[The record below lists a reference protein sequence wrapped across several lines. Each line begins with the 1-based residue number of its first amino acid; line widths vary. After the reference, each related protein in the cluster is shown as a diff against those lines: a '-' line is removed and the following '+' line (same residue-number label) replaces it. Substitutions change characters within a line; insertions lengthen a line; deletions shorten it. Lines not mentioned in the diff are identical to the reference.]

1 MVVQA
6 NTMSQYRVAVDTGG
20 TFSDFVFFNEDTGE
34 ITITKVPSTP
44 KEPFQAVLN
53 GVKELIDQ
61 GAAARGIS
69 FFCHGTTVG
78 TNALLEE
85 KGARTGLLVT
95 QGFRGIYEVM
105 EQTRGY
111 GPATYDLFFE
121 KPRLLAS
128 PYYTEEIPERVDF
141 RGTAIKPIDAEAS
154 LDAVRSLKKKG
165 VQSVAVCL
173 LFSFLNSDHELKI
186 KEFFTKEFPDANLS
200 LSCEVLPQIREF
212 YRMSTT
218 VINAYIAPVMAN
230 YLSRLENRL
239 KEMGVITPKLYIMQS
254 NGGVSTFTGSA
265 KKPVATV
272 LSGPAGGVIASM
284 GTCERVGIKNIITFD
299 MGGTSCDVALI
310 HQGNPV
316 ITTQG
321 RISQRPISL
330 PMLDIHTVSAGGGTI
345 ARIDAVGALQVG
357 PDSAGADPGPVCY
370 ERGGQEIT
378 ITDANLVT
386 GVLDPDHFL
395 GGRMKLDKA
404 RAERMLQETIAKP
417 LGLSLLE
424 AADGVLKIID
434 VKMEEA
440 IKAVSSQRGYDIRDF
455 TLVAFG
461 GGGPMHAGR
470 MALDLG
476 IPSVLIPLT
485 PGVHSA
491 LGLLMSDVKH
501 DYVRSKLAGL
511 EELDLNEI
519 NGLFAQLIEQA
530 KAELRA
536 EGFRDDELKIDPFL
550 DLRYAGQGYELT
562 VPCPMPPLKKSDLE
576 LMRRR
581 FDSQHEQASGHKA
594 ETEPVELVSLRLISY
609 GLVPQAKL
617 SPAKATGRKVEQ
629 AQIGERKIY
638 FGKEHGILNCRIYA
652 RDLLEPGHK
661 IFGPA
666 VVEQL
671 DTTTVIQPEQE
682 AAVDEY
688 RNLIVKKKAN
698 A

>member
-1 MVVQA
+1 
-6 NTMSQYRVAVDTGG
+6 MSKYRVTVDTGG
-20 TFSDFVFFNEDTGE
+20 TFSDFVFFNEDSGE
-34 ITITKVPSTP
+34 ISITKVPSTP

-61 GAAARGIS
+61 GVAAGDIS

-85 KGARTGLLVT
+85 KGAKTGLLVT

-121 KPRLLAS
+121 KPRLLAP
-128 PYYTEEIPERVDF
+128 PYLTEEVPERVDF
-141 RGTAIKPIDAEAS
+141 KGNALTPIDVEAS
-154 LDAVRSLKKKG
+154 IEAVRSLKKKG
-165 VQSVAVCL
+165 VQSVAVCF
-173 LFSFLNSDHELKI
+173 LFSFMNPAHELKI
-186 KEFFTKEFPDANLS
+186 KEIFAKEFPEARLS
-200 LSCEVLPQIREF
+200 LSYEVLPQIREF
-212 YRMSTT
+212 YRLSTT

-230 YLSRLENRL
+230 YLGRLESRMREL
-239 KEMGVITPKLYIMQS
+239 GVTTPKLYIMQS
-254 NGGVSTFTGSA
+254 NGGVSTFKGSA
-265 KKPVATV
+265 EKPVATV

-284 GTCERVGIKNIITFD
+284 GTCERVGINNIITFD

-321 RISQRPISL
+321 KINLRPIAL

-345 ARIDAVGALQVG
+345 ARIDAVGGLLVG

-370 ERGGQEIT
+370 DRGGENIT
-378 ITDANLVT
+378 VTDANMVC
-386 GVLDPDHFL
+386 GVLDPEHFL

-404 RAERMLQETIAKP
+404 KAERVLQEKIAKP
-417 LGLSLLE
+417 LRLDLLE
-424 AADGVLKIID
+424 AADGILKIID
-434 VKMEEA
+434 AKMEEA
-440 IKAVSSQRGYDIRDF
+440 IKAVSSARGYDIRDF

-476 IPSVLIPLT
+476 IPSVLVPLT

-501 DYVRSKLAGL
+501 DYVRSKLVGL
-511 EELDLNEI
+511 EDLDLAEI
-519 NGLFAQLIEQA
+519 NEMFHQLIERA
-530 KAELRA
+530 KADLQS
-536 EGFRDDELKIDPFL
+536 EGFAEDEIKIEPYL

-562 VPCPMPPLKKSDLE
+562 VPSPMPPFTKHDLT
-576 LMRRR
+576 LMRGR
-581 FDSQHEQASGHKA
+581 FDTMHEQNSGHKA
-594 ETEPVELVSLRLISY
+594 ETEPVELVSLRLISL

-617 SPAKATGRKVEQ
+617 SPGKVTGRKVD
-629 AQIGERKIY
+629 AAKTGARKVF
-638 FGKEHGILNCRIYA
+638 FGKEHGVLMTQVYN
-652 RDLLEPGHK
+652 RDLFEPGHK
-661 IFGPA
+661 ISGPA
-666 VVEQL
+666 IVEQL

-682 AAVDEY
+682 AAVDDY
-688 RNLIVKKKAN
+688 RNIIVKEKKA
-698 A
+698 

>member
-1 MVVQA
+1 MA
-6 NTMSQYRVAVDTGG
+6 KHRVTVDTGG

-34 ITITKVPSTP
+34 ISITKLPSTP
-44 KEPFQAVLN
+44 REPFQAVLN
-53 GVKELIDQ
+53 GVKELLNR
-61 GAAARGIS
+61 GVAAEDVS

-85 KGARTGLLVT
+85 KGAKTGLLVT
-95 QGFRGIYEVM
+95 EGFRGIYEVM

-121 KPRLLAS
+121 KPRLLA
-128 PYYTEEIPERVDF
+128 PPFYTGEIPERVDF
-141 RGTAIKPIDAEAS
+141 RGNVLKPIDVEA
-154 LDAVRSLKKKG
+154 ARQAIRRLKQKG
-165 VQSVAVCL
+165 VQSVAVCF
-173 LFSFLNSDHELKI
+173 LFSFLNPDHELKI
-186 KEFFTKEFPDANLS
+186 KELFAEEFPDARLS
-200 LSCEVLPQIREF
+200 LSYEVLPQIREF

-218 VINAYIAPVMAN
+218 IINAYIQPVMAN
-230 YLSRLENRL
+230 YLGSLENRMRD
-239 KEMGVITPKLYIMQS
+239 MGIATPKLYIMQS
-254 NGGVSTFTGSA
+254 NGGVSTFAGSA

-284 GTCERVGIKNIITFD
+284 GTCERIGIDNIITFD

-321 RISQRPISL
+321 KINLRPIAL

-345 ARIDAVGALQVG
+345 ARLDAVGGLQVG

-370 ERGGQEIT
+370 DRGGENIT
-378 ITDANLVT
+378 ITDANMVI

-395 GGRMKLDKA
+395 GGRMKLNKTKA
-404 RAERMLQETIAKP
+404 QHLLEQRIAKP
-417 LGLSLLE
+417 LTMNLME
-424 AADGVLKIID
+424 AADGVLDIIN

-501 DYVRSKLAGL
+501 DYVRSKLVGL
-511 EELDLNEI
+511 DDLDLDEI
-519 NGLFAQLIEQA
+519 NPMFGQLIDQA
-530 KAELRA
+530 KADLYG
-536 EGFRDDELKIDPFL
+536 EGFRDSEIKMSPYL

-562 VPCPMPPLKKSDLE
+562 VPCPMPPLSKDDLA
-576 LMRRR
+576 LMRGR
-581 FDSQHEQASGHKA
+581 FDTVHEQNSGHKA
-594 ETEPVELVSLRLISY
+594 ETEPVELVSLRLISL
-609 GLVPQAKL
+609 GTVPQAKL
-617 SPAKATGRKVEQ
+617 SPGKVSGRTVEEAMRGTRKVF
-629 AQIGERKIY
+629 
-638 FGKEHGILNCRIYA
+638 FGKQHGMLNTQIYG
-652 RDLLEPGHK
+652 RDALEPGHK
-661 IFGPA
+661 LSGAAI
-666 VVEQL
+666 VEQL
-671 DTTTVIQPEQE
+671 DTTTVIHPEQE
-682 AAVDEY
+682 AIVDDY
-688 RNLIVKKKAN
+688 RNLIIRRKQH
-698 A
+698 

>member
-1 MVVQA
+1 
-6 NTMSQYRVAVDTGG
+6 MSKYRVTVDTGG
-20 TFSDFVFFNEDTGE
+20 TFSDFVFFNEDNGE

-61 GAAARGIS
+61 GVAAGDIS

-85 KGARTGLLVT
+85 KGAKTGLMVT

-121 KPRLLAS
+121 KPRLLAP
-128 PYYTEEIPERVDF
+128 PYLTEEIPERVDF
-141 RGTAIKPIDAEAS
+141 KGNALKAIDVEAS
-154 LDAVRSLKKKG
+154 RQAIRRLKKKG
-165 VQSVAVCL
+165 VQSVAVCC
-173 LFSFLNSDHELKI
+173 LFSFLNPDHELKI
-186 KEFFTKEFPDANLS
+186 KELFAEEFPEARLS
-200 LSCEVLPQIREF
+200 LSYEVLPQIREF
-212 YRMSTT
+212 YRLSTT
-218 VINAYIAPVMAN
+218 VINAYIQPVMAT
-230 YLSRLENRL
+230 YLGRLENRMR
-239 KEMGVITPKLYIMQS
+239 EMGVLTPKLYIMQS
-254 NGGVSTFTGSA
+254 NGGVSTFKGSA
-265 KKPVATV
+265 EKPVATV

-284 GTCERVGIKNIITFD
+284 GTCERVGINNIITFD

-321 RISQRPISL
+321 KINLRPIAL

-345 ARIDAVGALQVG
+345 ARIDAVGGLQVG

-370 ERGGQEIT
+370 DRGGDNIT
-378 ITDANLVT
+378 VTDANMVC
-386 GVLDPDHFL
+386 GVLDPNHFL
-395 GGRMKLDKA
+395 GGRMKLDKEKA
-404 RAERMLQETIAKP
+404 QRVLEEKLAKP
-417 LGLSLLE
+417 LKLDLLE

-434 VKMEEA
+434 AKMEEA
-440 IKAVSSQRGYDIRDF
+440 IKAVSSARGYDIRDF

-476 IPSVLIPLT
+476 IPTVLVPLT

-501 DYVRSKLAGL
+501 DYVRSKLVGL
-511 EELDLNEI
+511 DDLDLSEI
-519 NGLFAQLIEQA
+519 NHMFHQLIERA
-530 KAELRA
+530 KADLA
-536 EGFRDDELKIDPFL
+536 SEGFTDEEIKIEPYL

-562 VPCPMPPLKKSDLE
+562 VPCSMPPLTKHDL
-576 LMRRR
+576 LMMRQR
-581 FDSQHEQASGHKA
+581 FDTMHEQNSGHKA
-594 ETEPVELVSLRLISY
+594 ESEPVELVSLRLISL

-617 SPAKATGRKVEQ
+617 SPGKITGRKVEE
-629 AQIGERKIY
+629 AKLGERKVY
-638 FGKEHGILNCRIYA
+638 FGKENGVLPTQVYNRNF
-652 RDLLEPGHK
+652 LEPGHT
-661 IFGPA
+661 FVGPA
-666 VVEQL
+666 IVEQL

-682 AAVDEY
+682 ATVDGY
-688 RNLIVKKKAN
+688 RNIIIREKA
-698 A
+698 

>member
-1 MVVQA
+1 MA
-6 NTMSQYRVAVDTGG
+6 RYRVTVDTGG
-20 TFSDFVFFNEDTGE
+20 TFSDFVFFDESSGE

-44 KEPFQAVLN
+44 REPFQAVLN
-53 GVKELIDQ
+53 GVKELLD
-61 GAAARGIS
+61 RGVAPGDVS

-95 QGFRGIYEVM
+95 EGFRGIYEVM

-121 KPRLLAS
+121 KPKLLAT
-128 PYYTEEIPERVDF
+128 PYYTEEIPERIDF
-141 RGTAIKPIDAEAS
+141 QGRVLKPIDVEAS
-154 LDAVRSLKKKG
+154 RRAVLNLKKKG
-165 VQSVAVCL
+165 VQSVAVCF
-173 LFSFLNSDHELKI
+173 LFSFLNPVHELAV
-186 KEFFTKEFPDANLS
+186 KEIFAREFPEARLS

-218 VINAYIAPVMAN
+218 VINAYIAPVMAS
-230 YLSRLENRL
+230 YLSRLEGKLR
-239 KEMGVITPKLYIMQS
+239 EMGVSTPKLYIMQS
-254 NGGVSTFTGSA
+254 NGGVSTFEGSA
-265 KKPVATV
+265 RKPVATV

-284 GTCERVGIKNIITFD
+284 GTCERVGIDNIITFD

-310 HQGNPV
+310 HRGKPV
-316 ITTQG
+316 VTTQG

-345 ARIDAVGALQVG
+345 ARLDAVGALQVG

-370 ERGGQEIT
+370 GRGGENVT
-378 ITDANLVT
+378 ITDANLVV

-404 RAERMLQETIAKP
+404 RAERALQEKIARP

-424 AADGVLKIID
+424 AADGILNIIN

-476 IPSVLIPLT
+476 IPAVLVPPT

-511 EELDLNEI
+511 EELDCEEVNR
-519 NGLFAQLIEQA
+519 LFAELIAEA
-530 KAELRA
+530 KSDLTA
-536 EGFRDDELKIDPFL
+536 EGFGDQEIRIEPFL

-562 VPCPMPPLKKSDLE
+562 VPCPMPPLAPSDLAS
-576 LMRRR
+576 MRQR
-581 FDSQHEQASGHKA
+581 FDAQHEQVSGHKA
-594 ETEPVELVSLRLISY
+594 ESEPVELVSVRLVSI
-609 GLVPQAKL
+609 GLVPQARL
-617 SPAKATGRKVEQ
+617 SPAKRTGRALEQ
-629 AQIGERKIY
+629 ARTGERRVY
-638 FGKEHGILNCRIYA
+638 FGPARGTLPCAIYA
-652 RDLLEPGHK
+652 RERLEPGHAVP
-661 IFGPA
+661 GPA
-666 VVEQL
+666 IVEQL
-671 DTTTVIQPEQE
+671 DTTTVIQPEQIGT
-682 AAVDEY
+682 VDDY
-688 RNLIVKKKAN
+688 GNLIIKQKQ
-698 A
+698 

>member
-1 MVVQA
+1 MA
-6 NTMSQYRVAVDTGG
+6 KYRVTVDTGG
-20 TFSDFVFFNEDTGE
+20 TFSDFVFFNEDTGA
-34 ITITKVPSTP
+34 ISITKVPSTP
-44 KEPFQAVLN
+44 REPFQAILN
-53 GVKELIDQ
+53 GVKELVDN
-61 GAAARGIS
+61 GVNARDIS

-85 KGARTGLLVT
+85 KGAKTGLLVT

-121 KPRLLAS
+121 KPRLLAP
-128 PYYTEEIPERVDF
+128 PYLTEEIPERVDF
-141 RGTAIKPIDAEAS
+141 RGNALKPIDVEAS
-154 LDAVRSLKKKG
+154 RESVKRLKKKG
-165 VQSVAVCL
+165 VQSVAVCF
-173 LFSFLNSDHELKI
+173 LFSFLNPDHELKI
-186 KEFFTKEFPDANLS
+186 KEIFAEEFPEATLS

-218 VINAYIAPVMAN
+218 VINAYIAPVMAS
-230 YLSRLENRL
+230 YISRLENRL
-239 KEMGVITPKLYIMQS
+239 KEMGVMTPKLYIMQS
-254 NGGVSTFTGSA
+254 NGGVSTFDGST

-284 GTCERVGIKNIITFD
+284 GTCERIGINNIITFD

-310 HQGNPV
+310 HQGHPV

-321 RISQRPISL
+321 KINQRPISL

-345 ARIDAVGALQVG
+345 ARIDAVGGLQVG
-357 PDSAGADPGPVCY
+357 PHSAGADPGPVSY
-370 ERGGQEIT
+370 NRGGEEIT
-378 ITDANLVT
+378 VTDANIVT
-386 GVLDPDHFL
+386 GVLDPNHFL

-404 RAERMLQETIAKP
+404 KAEKILQEKIAKP
-417 LGLSLLE
+417 LGLNPLE
-424 AADGVLKIID
+424 AADGILNIIN

-470 MALDLG
+470 IALDLG
-476 IPSVLIPLT
+476 IPSVLMPLT

-511 EELDLNEI
+511 DELELDEI
-519 NGLFAQLIEQA
+519 NQLFAQLIDRA
-530 KAELRA
+530 SADLRS
-536 EGFRDDELKIDPFL
+536 EGFQDNEIKLEPFL

-562 VPCPMPPLKKSDLE
+562 VACPMAPLKPADLK
-576 LMRRR
+576 LMRER
-581 FDSQHEQASGHKA
+581 FDAQHELASGHKA

-617 SPAKATGRKVEQ
+617 SPSKATGRKVNE
-629 AQIGERKIY
+629 AKTGARKVY
-638 FGKEHGILNCRIYA
+638 FGQQHGMLDCQIYT
-652 RDLLEPGHK
+652 RDLLEPGHR
-661 IFGPA
+661 ISGPGI
-666 VVEQL
+666 VEQL
-671 DTTTVIQPEQE
+671 DTTTVIHPEQE
-682 AAVDEY
+682 AAVDDY
-688 RNLIVKKKAN
+688 RNLIVKEKA
-698 A
+698 

>member
-1 MVVQA
+1 MIDETPMA
-6 NTMSQYRVAVDTGG
+6 KHRVTVDTGG

-34 ITITKVPSTP
+34 ISITKVPSTP

-61 GAAARGIS
+61 GVAARDIS

-78 TNALLEE
+78 TNTLLEE
-85 KGARTGLLVT
+85 KGAKTGLLVT

-121 KPRLLAS
+121 KPRLLTP
-128 PYYTEEIPERVDF
+128 PYLTEEIPERVDF
-141 RGTAIKPIDAEAS
+141 RGNALTPVDVEAS
-154 LDAVRSLKKKG
+154 LQAVRRLKKKG
-165 VQSVAVCL
+165 VQSVAVCF
-173 LFSFLNSDHELKI
+173 LFSFLNPNHELKI
-186 KEFFTKEFPDANLS
+186 KEIFAKEFPEASLS
-200 LSCEVLPQIREF
+200 LSYEVLPQIREF

-239 KEMGVITPKLYIMQS
+239 KEMGVTTPKLYIMQS
-254 NGGVSTFTGSA
+254 NGGVSTFQGSA

-284 GTCERVGIKNIITFD
+284 GTCERIGVNNIITFD

-321 RISQRPISL
+321 RINQRPISL

-345 ARIDAVGALQVG
+345 ARLDAVGGLQVG
-357 PDSAGADPGPVCY
+357 PDSAGADPGPVSY
-370 ERGGQEIT
+370 DRGGQEIT
-378 ITDANLVT
+378 VTDANVVT
-386 GVLDPDHFL
+386 GVLDPNHFL
-395 GGRMKLDKA
+395 GGRMQLNRVK
-404 RAERMLQETIAKP
+404 AERVLEQKIAKP

-424 AADGVLKIID
+424 AADGVLDIIN

-470 MALDLG
+470 IALDLG
-476 IPSVLIPLT
+476 IPAVLIPLI

-511 EELDLNEI
+511 SELDLSEV
-519 NGLFAQLIEQA
+519 NGLFAKLMEQA
-530 KAELRA
+530 KAELGS
-536 EGFRDDELKIDPFL
+536 EGFQDAEIKIDAFL

-562 VPCPMPPLKKSDLE
+562 VPCPLPPLKQSDLD
-576 LMRRR
+576 LMRQR
-581 FDSQHEQASGHKA
+581 FDTQHEQASGHKA

-609 GLVPQAKL
+609 GLVSQAKL
-617 SPAKATGRKVEQ
+617 SPEKATGRTADQ
-629 AQIGERKIY
+629 AKTGERKVY
-638 FGKEHGILNCRIYA
+638 FGKQHGVLNCQIYTRA
-652 RDLLEPGHK
+652 RLEPGHK
-661 IFGPA
+661 ICGPA
-666 VVEQL
+666 VIEQL
-671 DTTTVIQPEQE
+671 DTTTVIHPEQQ
-682 AAVDEY
+682 ATVDNY
-688 RNLIVKKKAN
+688 QNLILREKK
-698 A
+698 

>member
-1 MVVQA
+1 MA
-6 NTMSQYRVAVDTGG
+6 KYRVTVDTGG

-34 ITITKVPSTP
+34 IAITKVPSTP
-44 KEPFQAVLN
+44 REPFQAVLN

-61 GAAARGIS
+61 GAAAKDIS

-121 KPRLLAS
+121 KPRLLAP
-128 PYYTEEIPERVDF
+128 PYFTEEIPERVDF
-141 RGTAIKPIDAEAS
+141 RGHALKPIDVEAS
-154 LDAVRSLKKKG
+154 RAAIRRLKKKG
-165 VQSVAVCL
+165 VESVAVCF
-173 LFSFLNSDHELKI
+173 LFSFLNPDHEVKI
-186 KEFFTKEFPDANLS
+186 KELFAQEFPEARLS

-218 VINAYIAPVMAN
+218 VINAYIQPVMAS
-230 YLSRLENRL
+230 YLNRLESRMRD
-239 KEMGVITPKLYIMQS
+239 MGVTTPKLYIMQS
-254 NGGVSTFTGSA
+254 NGGVSTFAGSA
-265 KKPVATV
+265 NKPVATI

-284 GTCERVGIKNIITFD
+284 GTCERVDINNIITFD

-321 RISQRPISL
+321 KINLRPIAL

-345 ARIDAVGALQVG
+345 ARIDAVGGLQVG
-357 PDSAGADPGPVCY
+357 PDSAGADPGPVSY
-370 ERGGQEIT
+370 DRGGENIT
-378 ITDANLVT
+378 ITDANIVT

-395 GGRMKLDKA
+395 GGRMKLNKA
-404 RAERMLQETIAKP
+404 KADRLLEEKIAKP
-417 LGLSLLE
+417 LGLNLLE
-424 AADGVLKIID
+424 AADGVLKIIN

-440 IKAVSSQRGYDIRDF
+440 IKAVSSARGYDIRDF

-470 MALDLG
+470 IALDLG

-501 DYVRSKLAGL
+501 DYVRSKLVGL
-511 EELDLNEI
+511 DDLDVREI
-519 NGLFAQLIEQA
+519 NHMFGQLIDHA
-530 KAELRA
+530 RA
-536 EGFRDDELKIDPFL
+536 DLHSEGFQDEDIKIEPYM

-562 VPCPMPPLKKSDLE
+562 VPCPMPPLTQHDLV
-576 LMRRR
+576 LMRGR
-581 FDSQHEQASGHKA
+581 FDTLHEQNSGHKA
-594 ETEPVELVSLRLISY
+594 ETEPVELVSLRLTSL

-617 SPAKATGRKVEQ
+617 SPGKITGRKVAE
-629 AQIGERKIY
+629 AKTSERKVF
-638 FGKEHGILNCRIYA
+638 FGKEHGMLNTQIYD
-652 RDLLEPGHK
+652 RDKLEPEHR
-661 IFGPA
+661 IDGPA
-666 VVEQL
+666 IVEQL
-671 DTTTVIQPEQE
+671 DTTTVIHPEQE
-682 AAVDEY
+682 ATVDEY
-688 RNLIVKKKAN
+688 LNLIVREKK
-698 A
+698 

>member
-1 MVVQA
+1 
-6 NTMSQYRVAVDTGG
+6 MSKYRVTVDTGG

-44 KEPFQAVLN
+44 REPFQAVLN

-61 GAAARGIS
+61 GVAAGDIS

-85 KGARTGLLVT
+85 KGAKTGLLVT

-121 KPRLLAS
+121 KPRLLAP
-128 PYYTEEIPERVDF
+128 PYLTEEIPERVDF
-141 RGTAIKPIDAEAS
+141 KGNALKPIDVEAS
-154 LDAVRSLKKKG
+154 RQAIRRLKKKG
-165 VQSVAVCL
+165 VQSVAVCC
-173 LFSFLNSDHELKI
+173 LFSFLNPDHELKI
-186 KEFFTKEFPDANLS
+186 KELFAEEFPEARLS
-200 LSCEVLPQIREF
+200 LSYEVLPQIREF
-212 YRMSTT
+212 YRLSTT
-218 VINAYIAPVMAN
+218 VINAYIQPVMAS
-230 YLSRLENRL
+230 YLGRLENRMR
-239 KEMGVITPKLYIMQS
+239 EMGVTTPKLYIMQS
-254 NGGVSTFTGSA
+254 NGGVSTFKGSA
-265 KKPVATV
+265 EKPVATV

-284 GTCERVGIKNIITFD
+284 GTCERVGINNIITFD

-321 RISQRPISL
+321 KINLRPIAL

-345 ARIDAVGALQVG
+345 ARIDAVGGLQVG

-370 ERGGQEIT
+370 NRGGENIT
-378 ITDANLVT
+378 VTDANMVC
-386 GVLDPDHFL
+386 GVLDPNHFL
-395 GGRMKLDKA
+395 GGRMKLDKEKA
-404 RAERMLQETIAKP
+404 QRVLEEKLAKP
-417 LGLSLLE
+417 LKLDLLE

-434 VKMEEA
+434 AKMEEA
-440 IKAVSSQRGYDIRDF
+440 IKAVSSARGYDIRDF

-476 IPSVLIPLT
+476 IPSVLVPLT

-501 DYVRSKLAGL
+501 DYVRSKLVGL
-511 EELDLNEI
+511 DDLDLAEI
-519 NGLFAQLIEQA
+519 NHMFHQLIE
-530 KAELRA
+530 RA
-536 EGFRDDELKIDPFL
+536 NADLKSEGFTDEEIKIEPYL

-562 VPCPMPPLKKSDLE
+562 VPCSMPPLTKHDL
-576 LMRRR
+576 LMMRQR
-581 FDSQHEQASGHKA
+581 FDTMHEQNSGHKA
-594 ETEPVELVSLRLISY
+594 ESEPVELVSLRLISL

-617 SPAKATGRKVEQ
+617 SPGKVTGRKVE
-629 AQIGERKIY
+629 ATKLGERKVY
-638 FGKEHGILNCRIYA
+638 FGKEHGVLATQVYN
-652 RDLLEPGHK
+652 RDLFEPGHK
-661 IFGPA
+661 IAGPA
-666 VVEQL
+666 IVEQL
-671 DTTTVIQPEQE
+671 DTTTVVQPEQE
-682 AAVDEY
+682 ATVDGY
-688 RNLIVKKKAN
+688 RNIIIRAKQ
-698 A
+698 

>member
-1 MVVQA
+1 MA
-6 NTMSQYRVAVDTGG
+6 KHRVTVDTGG
-20 TFSDFVFFNEDTGE
+20 TFSDFVFFNEDSGE
-34 ITITKVPSTP
+34 IAITKVPSTP
-44 KEPFQAVLN
+44 REPFQAVLN
-53 GVKELIDQ
+53 GIKELIDR
-61 GAAARGIS
+61 GVAARDIS
-69 FFCHGTTVG
+69 FFSHGTTVG

-95 QGFRGIYEVM
+95 EGFRGIYEVM

-121 KPRLLAS
+121 KPKLLAP

-141 RGTAIKPIDAEAS
+141 RGNALKPIDLEAS
-154 LDAVRSLKKKG
+154 LQAVKSLKKKG
-165 VQSVAVCL
+165 VGSVAVCF
-173 LFSFLNSDHELKI
+173 LFSFLNPDHELKI
-186 KEFFTKEFPDANLS
+186 KEIFAKEFPEASLS

-239 KEMGVITPKLYIMQS
+239 KEMGVTTPKLYIMQS
-254 NGGVSTFTGSA
+254 NGGVSTFEGST
-265 KKPVATV
+265 KRPVATV

-284 GTCERVGIKNIITFD
+284 GTCERGGIKNIITFD

-310 HQGNPV
+310 HRGSPV

-370 ERGGQEIT
+370 DRGGENIT

-386 GVLDPDHFL
+386 GVLHPDHFL
-395 GGRMKLDKA
+395 GGRMKLNKPK
-404 RAERMLQETIAKP
+404 AERFLEDKIAKP

-424 AADGVLKIID
+424 AADGILKIIE

-476 IPSVLIPLT
+476 ILSVLIPLT

-501 DYVRSKLAGL
+501 DYVRSKLVAL
-511 EELDLNEI
+511 EELDLDEVNS
-519 NGLFAQLIEQA
+519 LFAQLIEQA
-530 KAELRA
+530 KADLRG
-536 EGFRDDELKIDPFL
+536 EDFRDDEIRIDFFL

-562 VPCPMPPLKKSDLE
+562 VPCPAPPLKPQDLT
-576 LMRRR
+576 LMRQR
-581 FDSQHEQASGHKA
+581 FDIQHEQASGHKA
-594 ETEPVELVSLRLISY
+594 ETEPVELVSLRLVSY
-609 GLVPQAKL
+609 GMVPQAKL
-617 SPAKATGRKVEQ
+617 APARATGRSITE
-629 AQIGERKIY
+629 ARTAERDIY
-638 FGKEHGILNCRIYA
+638 FGKDDGILHCQIYA
-652 RDLLEPGHK
+652 RDLLEPRHR
-661 IFGPA
+661 IAGPA
-666 VVEQL
+666 VIEQL
-671 DTTTVIQPEQE
+671 DTTTVIQPEQQ
-682 AAVDEY
+682 ATVDEY
-688 RNLIVKKKAN
+688 RNLIVTERK
-698 A
+698 

>member
-1 MVVQA
+1 MVDE
-6 NTMSQYRVAVDTGG
+6 TPMPKYRVTVDTGG
-20 TFSDFVFFNEDTGE
+20 TFSDFVFFNEDSGE
-34 ITITKVPSTP
+34 IGITKVPSTP
-44 KEPFQAVLN
+44 KEPFQAILA
-53 GVKELIDQ
+53 GVKELLDQ
-61 GAAARGIS
+61 GAAAGEIS

-85 KGARTGLLVT
+85 KGAKTGLLVT

-121 KPRLLAS
+121 KPRLLA
-128 PYYTEEIPERVDF
+128 PPFYTEEIPERVDF
-141 RGTAIKPIDAEAS
+141 RGNALKPIDVETAREAI
-154 LDAVRSLKKKG
+154 RRLKKKD
-165 VQSVAVCL
+165 VQSVAVCF
-173 LFSFLNSDHELKI
+173 LFSFLNPDHELKI
-186 KEFFTKEFPDANLS
+186 KDLFAEEFPQAGLS
-200 LSCEVLPQIREF
+200 LSYEVLPQIREF

-218 VINAYIAPVMAN
+218 VINAYIQPVMAN
-230 YLSRLENRL
+230 YLGHLESRMREL
-239 KEMGVITPKLYIMQS
+239 GVTTPKLYIMQS
-254 NGGVSTFTGSA
+254 NGGVSTFQGSS

-284 GTCERVGIKNIITFD
+284 GTCERVGINNIITFD

-321 RISQRPISL
+321 KINLRPIAL

-345 ARIDAVGALQVG
+345 ARIDAVGGLQVG

-370 ERGGQEIT
+370 DRGGENIT
-378 ITDANLVT
+378 ITDANMVI

-395 GGRMKLDKA
+395 GGRMKLNKSK
-404 RAERMLQETIAKP
+404 AERLLEDKIAKP
-417 LGLSLLE
+417 LKMDLLE
-424 AADGVLKIID
+424 AADGVLDIIN

-501 DYVRSKLAGL
+501 DYVRSKLVGL
-511 EELDLNEI
+511 DDLELNEI
-519 NGLFAQLIEQA
+519 NPMFSRLIDQA
-530 KAELRA
+530 RA
-536 EGFRDDELKIDPFL
+536 DLHGEGFQDSEIKMEPYL

-562 VPCPMPPLKKSDLE
+562 VPCPMPPLTKQDLA
-576 LMRRR
+576 LMRGR
-581 FDSQHEQASGHKA
+581 FDTMHEQNSGHKA
-594 ETEPVELVSLRLISY
+594 ETEPVELVSLRLISF

-617 SPAKATGRKVEQ
+617 SPGKVTGRTVEQ
-629 AQIGERKIY
+629 ATTGTRKIF
-638 FGKEHGILNCRIYA
+638 FGKRHGLLDTQIYN
-652 RDLLEPGHK
+652 RDVLELGHK
-661 IFGPA
+661 ISGPA
-666 VVEQL
+666 IVEQL
-671 DTTTVIQPEQE
+671 DTTTVIHPEQE
-682 AAVDEY
+682 ATVDNY
-688 RNLIVKKKAN
+688 RNIIIREQK
-698 A
+698 

>member
-1 MVVQA
+1 
-6 NTMSQYRVAVDTGG
+6 MSKYRVTVDTGG
-20 TFSDFVFFNEDTGE
+20 TFSDFVFFNEDTGA
-34 ITITKVPSTP
+34 ITITKLPSTP
-44 KEPFQAVLN
+44 GEPFQAVLN

-61 GAAARGIS
+61 GVSAGDVS

-78 TNALLEE
+78 TNTLLEE
-85 KGARTGLLVT
+85 KGAKTGLLVT

-121 KPRLLAS
+121 KPRLLAP

-141 RGTAIKPIDAEAS
+141 RGNALKSIDVEAS
-154 LDAVRSLKKKG
+154 RDAIRRLKKKD
-165 VQSVAVCL
+165 VQSVAVCF
-173 LFSFLNSDHELKI
+173 LFSFLNPAHELKI
-186 KEFFTKEFPDANLS
+186 KELFAQEFPEARLS

-218 VINAYIAPVMAN
+218 VINAYIQPVMAS
-230 YLSRLENRL
+230 YLGHLDNRMR
-239 KEMGVITPKLYIMQS
+239 KMGVTTPKLYIMQS
-254 NGGVSTFTGSA
+254 NGGVSTFKGSA
-265 KKPVATV
+265 EKPVATV
-272 LSGPAGGVIASM
+272 LSGPAGGVIACM
-284 GTCERVGIKNIITFD
+284 GTCERVGVKNIITFD

-321 RISQRPISL
+321 KINMRPIAL

-345 ARIDAVGALQVG
+345 ARIDAVGGLHVG
-357 PDSAGADPGPVCY
+357 PDSAGAAPGPVAY
-370 ERGGQEIT
+370 DRGGAEIT
-378 ITDANLVT
+378 VTDANIVT
-386 GVLDPDHFL
+386 GVLDPDQFL
-395 GGRMKLDKA
+395 GGRMKLNKPKA
-404 RAERMLQETIAKP
+404 EKLLEEKIAKP
-417 LGLSLLE
+417 LGLDLLE
-424 AADGVLKIID
+424 AADGVLKIIN

-440 IKAVSSQRGYDIRDF
+440 IKAVSSARGYDIRDF

-476 IPSVLIPLT
+476 IPSVLVPLT

-511 EELDLNEI
+511 EELDINEI
-519 NGLFAQLIEQA
+519 NRMFLQLIDQA
-530 KAELRA
+530 RAELHG
-536 EGFRDDELKIDPFL
+536 EGFDDDEIKIEAYL

-562 VPCPMPPLKKSDLE
+562 VPCPTPPLTHDDLV

-581 FDSQHEQASGHKA
+581 FDTLHEQNSGHKA
-594 ETEPVELVSLRLISY
+594 ETEPVELVSLRLVSL

-617 SPAKATGRKVEQ
+617 SPGKITGRKVE
-629 AQIGERKIY
+629 AAKTGERKVF
-638 FGKEHGILNCRIYA
+638 FGKEHGRLATAIYD
-652 RDLLEPGHK
+652 RKLLEPGHK
-661 IFGPA
+661 IIGPA
-666 VVEQL
+666 IVEQM
-671 DTTTVIQPEQE
+671 DTTTVIHPEQE
-682 AAVDEY
+682 ATVDEY
-688 RNLIVKKKAN
+688 GNIIIKEKMA
-698 A
+698 